1 MRALAVTGV
10 ARSDA
15 LPDIPT
21 VAEFLPVLHLGGHRR
36 AEEHAS
42 EVIDK
47 LNHEINA
54 VLADADYQGA
64 ICRWVANHS

>member
-36 AEEHAS
+36 AEEHA
-42 EVIDK
+42 ERG
-47 LNHEINA
+47 H
-54 VLADADYQGA
+54 
-64 ICRWVANHS
+64 R